1 MWQLTWF
8 MWHLTPLNKIV
19 LFPAP
24 RYPGWWLQNI
34 EPFSRTIFNGKNN
47 LYRLLFVVWSFSCL
61 LKLCDFSFQAKKGY
75 EEMEKLSQAAQEQA
89 ADAEDKYVHVVL
101 W

>member
-1 MWQLTWF
+1 MATDLIYVAPNPLSQDSLVPCSTLSRILAWKLNHLAEQFLT
-8 MWHLTPLNKIV
+8 I
-19 LFPAP
+19 
-24 RYPGWWLQNI
+24 
-34 EPFSRTIFNGKNN
+34 
-47 LYRLLFVVWSFSCL
+47 LLFLVWSFSCL

-75 EEMEKLSQAAQEQA
+75 EEMEKLSQAAREQA